1 MRAEFDN
8 LGGGYLLQALLALS
22 RLIDAI
28 NDRLGKITAWLVL
41 VAVLISAGNAVLRKA
56 FGYSSNAFL
65 EMQWY
70 LFAAVFLIGGGF
82 TLLRQEHVRIDL
94 LYGRFSRRTQIRI
107 DIFGTLFF
115 LLPFSLLL
123 TFLSWPF
130 FYGAWQSGELS
141 ANAGGLILWPVKLLI
156 PVGFALLSAQG
167 ISEIIKRLAHLS
179 GLAPDPGAHPDKPAE
194 LELAESIAAEK
205 GSCQ

>member
-1 MRAEFDN
+1 M
-8 LGGGYLLQALLALS
+8 LS

-28 NDRLGKITAWLVL
+28 NDRLGKMAAWLVL

-56 FGYSSNAFL
+56 LGFSSNAFL

-70 LFAAVFLIGGGF
+70 LFAAVFLFGGGF

-94 LYGRFSRRTQIRI
+94 LYGRFSHRTQICI

-115 LLPFSLLL
+115 LLPFTLLL
-123 TFLSWPF
+123 TWLSWPIF
-130 FYGAWQSGELS
+130 LGAWQSGEHS

-167 ISEIIKRLAHLS
+167 ISEIIKRIAYLT
-179 GLAPDPGAHPDKPAE
+179 GLGPDPGAQHDKPAE
-194 LELAESIAAEK
+194 LELAESIAAGK
-205 GSCQ
+205 AGNS

>member
-1 MRAEFDN
+1 MRT
-8 LGGGYLLQALLALS
+8 LLMLS

-28 NDRLGKITAWLVL
+28 NDRLGKMAAWLVL

-56 FGYSSNAFL
+56 LGFSSNAFL

-70 LFAAVFLIGGGF
+70 LFAAVFLFGGGF

-94 LYGRFSRRTQIRI
+94 LYGRFSHRTQICI

-115 LLPFSLLL
+115 LLPFTLLL
-123 TFLSWPF
+123 TWLSWPIF
-130 FYGAWQSGELS
+130 LGAWQSGEHS

-167 ISEIIKRLAHLS
+167 ISEIIKRIAYLT
-179 GLAPDPGAHPDKPAE
+179 GLGPDPGAQHDKPAE
-194 LELAESIAAEK
+194 LELAESIAAGK
-205 GSCQ
+205 AGNS